1 MKYKEFKTGDYIKK
15 TEDDSLYIVGN
26 KRNLV
31 AFFLDEDDGWCL
43 YEHAI
48 EEIRH
53 CYATKNV
60 YGDFVY
66 CTDEEVDKINEELE
80 RCNVK
85 FVKEYGCCVP
95 NCILEF
101 KKHNVIKHTIFD
113 HYLILKDIEIIVK
126 NNIPTFRIYSYV
138 DCDITN
144 CHYDYHNWISIDLN
158 KNNVCD
164 YDFDDICLFV
174 ESSMD
179 ELLEN
184 NSKLQKCN
192 IHYNSDIDEYECD
205 VLDGD
210 SDIECR
216 DEHFEPYD
224 FHFLS
229 DKKEPILLKDI
240 KNVADVNT
248 YISNND
254 IDEKLREYLGINE
267 LNDEEFH
274 ILMNVLHSEFTIN
287 DIRVIKDIQSFYND
301 SVEEYE
307 RTDYIAKNLSEWYK
321 KIKDNFLGIGTGSID
336 SLFDK
341 LKSDCVYDESLM
353 NIVFL
358 LLKTE
363 CVSMDAKTTLKSK
376 QCYRTKNLNIITLLN
391 MYKEYGKLN
400 YGFQTCND
408 KGAKINYIVYFE
420 LPDGKQVS
428 FHTHFNK
435 EDIHGKGF
443 SQYNGKWDRIRYS
456 TFDKLEKF
464 IEDNYDVEKWR
475 DVILEEKE
483 QKRLEKQRK
492 KQEKKKKKREERMS
506 RMNETEI

>member
-15 TEDDSLYIVGN
+15 TEDGSLYIVGN
-26 KRNLV
+26 KRNLI

-48 EEIRH
+48 EEVRH
-53 CYATKNV
+53 CYTTKNV

-66 CTDEEVDKINEELE
+66 CTDEERDKINEELE

-95 NCILEF
+95 NCILDF
-101 KKHNVIKHTIFD
+101 KKNDVIKHETFNSYSIV
-113 HYLILKDIEIIVK
+113 KDIEIVVK
-126 NNIPTFRIYSYV
+126 DNVPSFKIYNYIYCEVTDS
-138 DCDITN
+138 
-144 CHYDYHNWISIDLN
+144 YHNYSIDLC
-158 KNNVCD
+158 KNVVHD

-179 ELLEN
+179 EFLSEVPKLEN
-184 NSKLQKCN
+184 YN
-192 IHYNSDIDEYECD
+192 IHYNSDIDEYEYD
-205 VLDGD
+205 ETDED
-210 SDIECR
+210 SEIEWY
-216 DEHFEPYD
+216 DEHYKPYD
-224 FHFLS
+224 YEYFFNKFN
-229 DKKEPILLKDI
+229 KKEPILLKDI
-240 KNVADVNT
+240 KNVDDVNT
-248 YISNND
+248 YISNNG
-254 IDEKLREYLGINE
+254 IDEKLRDYLGINE

-287 DIRVIKDIQSFYND
+287 DIRAIKDIQSFYND

-363 CVSMDAKTTLKSK
+363 CVNMDAKTTLKNK

-391 MYKEYGKLN
+391 IYKEYGKLN
-400 YGFQTCND
+400 YGLQTCND
-408 KGAKINYIVYFE
+408 KGTKINYIVYFE
-420 LPDGKQVS
+420 LPDGKQIS

-475 DVILEEKE
+475 NVILEEKE

-492 KQEKKKKKREERMS
+492 KQEKKKKKQEEKMS
-506 RMNETEI
+506 RMNETQM